1 MIVLQATIPVATD
14 HREEMIEAAIELA
27 EQSRAEDGTIDYRVT
42 TDIEEPSVF
51 RVFEQYEDE
60 AAMNAHLESD
70 HYERFQNRIG
80 EWIDGEVDLIRY
92 DVDSTSQMM

>member
-1 MIVLQATIPVATD
+1 MIVLQATIPVAMD

-27 EQSRAEDGTIDYRVT
+27 EQSRAEAGTIDYRVT

-60 AAMNAHLESD
+60 AAMETHLESE
-70 HYERFQNRIG
+70 HYQQFQEEVG
-80 EWIDGEVDLIRY
+80 EWIAGEVELVRY
-92 DVDSTSQMM
+92 DVDSTSEMM